1 MKLGLVKG
9 LVGPFLFIL
18 LIIGCSDSENDSNIG
33 SEITISVEKVGDVLD
48 PKDIKVK
55 HKQNVTISIKSDA
68 DGIFHIHGYN
78 LEQHLKSGEK
88 SEINLIAD
96 ATGRFPI
103 GFHVSDSKSAHGHE
117 EHGHEEHGHEEHG
130 HEEHNKCDYQFPLG
144 SPDIPVITLNTT
156 KGQKPGS
163 LIVNI
168 NITNFKLAS
177 GPEEKD
183 GHSNHSTD
191 MQEDKNIGHWHL
203 YVNNELKGMYYD
215 ETATIE
221 GLDSG
226 ENVIKVALSSLTHC
240 EYDIIAESTILSEGD
255 SNKHDEH
262 DHNDHDDHKESII
275 GNFIVEPN

>member
-1 MKLGLVKG
+1 
-9 LVGPFLFIL
+9 
-18 LIIGCSDSENDSNIG
+18 
-33 SEITISVEKVGDVLD
+33 
-48 PKDIKVK
+48 
-55 HKQNVTISIKSDA
+55 
-68 DGIFHIHGYN
+68 
-78 LEQHLKSGEK
+78 
-88 SEINLIAD
+88 
-96 ATGRFPI
+96 
-103 GFHVSDSKSAHGHE
+103 
-117 EHGHEEHGHEEHG
+117 
-130 HEEHNKCDYQFPLG
+130 
-144 SPDIPVITLNTT
+144 
-156 KGQKPGS
+156 
-163 LIVNI
+163 
-168 NITNFKLAS
+168 
-177 GPEEKD
+177 
-183 GHSNHSTD
+183 